1 MSFQLALGF
10 PTMTPVQAST
20 IPLFLNYKDCIV
32 QAVTGSGTTL
42 AFLVPILQI
51 LHRKIAQD
59 EKPLAKNRIY
69 ALVLAPT
76 RELATQINTVLTQL
90 LDLYLEMVAGAD
102 STKKEASKSTKKNT
116 GAVISSGLLIGGTSV
131 REDIE
136 SFSKSGAH
144 ILIATPGRVQ
154 DLFSAHPSLFNVR
167 ELEVLV
173 MDEADRLLDLG
184 FERQLMSILAMLPK
198 QRRTCLFSA
207 TMSEGLARIVKA
219 GLRNPVKVSVK
230 VMLKTAIMAVSVPSF
245 YIY

>member
-1 MSFQLALGF
+1 
-10 PTMTPVQAST
+10 MTPVQAST

-32 QAVTGSGTTL
+32 QAVTGSGKTL

-51 LHRKIAQD
+51 LHRKIMND
-59 EKPLAKNRIY
+59 EKPLGKNKIY

-76 RELATQINTVLTQL
+76 RELATQINSVLAQL
-90 LDLYLEMVAGAD
+90 LEMYLNEEGE
-102 STKKEASKSTKKNT
+102 SCIKKENSKSASKKNS
-116 GAVISSGLLIGGTSV
+116 GAAITSGLLIGGTSV

-230 VMLKTAIMAVSVPSF
+230 VD
-245 YIY
+245 